1 MGRLAA
7 LLCALIISLAIISA
21 GGAEMM
27 NPEQMPETEGL
38 PELLRKHRK
47 TGNGGGKSC

>member
-21 GGAEMM
+21 GGAEML
-27 NPEQMPETEGL
+27 NPEQIPETEGL
-38 PELLRKHRK
+38 PELLRFRK